1 MELQLALAQALEV
14 HKDAILT
21 FCQDLVRIASENPP
35 GNHYRECTDRLHLE
49 LDRLGLDHRVVEAPI
64 YQDRP
69 RYNILGFQGA
79 GQRTLYFHGHYD
91 VVPAQSREQFNPVAR
106 NGRLYGRG
114 ATDMKSGLAAMIYA
128 AYLLKEQQVPLR
140 GRLGLCLVADEETG
154 GRGGS
159 AHLDQL
165 GLLGQDAVAMLTPEP
180 TSGVIWNA
188 NRGAIT
194 LQVTVKGR
202 AAHVGLQHQGVNA
215 FERMLQVAAAL
226 QDLKAEVEARKTGYH
241 IVPAAAAHSILMLG
255 GRVEGGTNFNVVPD
269 ACTFTVERR
278 FNPEED
284 LQAEKA
290 RLFALFEKVRQQGIP
305 LDVAVLQEGP
315 SCGIPA
321 DHPVALALAET
332 AEAVTGKR
340 PDFEMCPGLLETR
353 WYARKGIPAFA
364 YGPGFLEV
372 AHGPNEVVDLERI
385 YQHTLIYALTAARLL
400 AGSGQEQVW
409 EASQTF
415 QTLP

>member
-1 MELQLALAQALEV
+1 MGILMELQLSLAQVLNG
-14 HKDAILT
+14 HKDAILS
-21 FCQDLVRIASENPP
+21 FCQDLVRVASENPP
-35 GNHYRECTDRLHLE
+35 GNHYRECTDRLQLE
-49 LDRLGLDHRVVEAPI
+49 LDRLGIGHRAVEAPG
-64 YQDRP
+64 YNDRP
-69 RYNILGFQGA
+69 RYNVLGFHGE
-79 GQRTLYFHGHYD
+79 GPRTLYFHGHYD
-91 VVPAQSREQFNPVAR
+91 VVPAQSREQFEPIVR
-106 NGRLYGRG
+106 NGCLDGRG
-114 ATDMKSGLAAMIYA
+114 STDMKSGLAAMIYA
-128 AYLLKEQQVPLR
+128 TYLLKELKVPLR
-140 GRLGLCLVADEETG
+140 GRIGLCLVADEETG

-159 AHLDQL
+159 AYLEQL
-165 GLLGQDAVAMLTPEP
+165 GMLGQDAVAMLTPEP

-226 QDLKAEVEARKTGYH
+226 QGLKAEVEERKTGYQ

-269 ACTFTVERR
+269 TCRFTVERR

-284 LQAEKA
+284 LEAEKA
-290 RLFALFEKVRQQGIP
+290 RLFALFEQARQQGTQLEI
-305 LDVAVLQEGP
+305 DVLQEGS
-315 SCGIPA
+315 SCGVAA

-332 AEAVTGKR
+332 VEAVTGKR
-340 PDFEMCPGLLETR
+340 PAFEMCPGLLETR

-372 AHGPNEVVDLERI
+372 AHGPNEVVEIERI
-385 YQHTLIYALTAARLL
+385 YQQTIIYAIMAARLL
-400 AGSGQEQVW
+400 G
-409 EASQTF
+409 
-415 QTLP
+415 

>member
-1 MELQLALAQALEV
+1 MKLGILMELQLSLAQALDV

-21 FCQDLVRIASENPP
+21 FCQDLVRVASENPP
-35 GNHYRECTDRLHLE
+35 GNHYRECTDRLQLE
-49 LDRLGLDHRVVEAPI
+49 LDRLGIGQRVVEAPG
-64 YQDRP
+64 YHDRP
-69 RYNILGFQGA
+69 RYNVLGFHGD
-79 GQRTLYFHGHYD
+79 GPRTLYFHGHYD
-91 VVPAQSREQFNPVAR
+91 VVPAQSREQFNPVVR

-114 ATDMKSGLAAMIYA
+114 STDMKSGLAAMIYA
-128 AYLLKEQQVPLR
+128 TYLLKELKVPLR
-140 GRLGLCLVADEETG
+140 GRIGLCLVADEETG

-159 AHLDQL
+159 AYLEQL

-226 QDLKAEVEARKTGYH
+226 QGLKAEVEVRKTGYH

-269 ACTFTVERR
+269 ACRFTVERR

-284 LQAEKA
+284 LEAEKA
-290 RLFALFEKVRQQGIP
+290 LLFALFEQVRQQGTQLEI
-305 LDVAVLQEGP
+305 DVLQEGS
-315 SCGIPA
+315 SCGVAA

-332 AEAVTGKR
+332 VEAVTGKR
-340 PDFEMCPGLLETR
+340 PAFEMCPGLLETR

-372 AHGPNEVVDLERI
+372 AHGPNEVVEIERI
-385 YQHTLIYALTAARLL
+385 YQHTIIYAIMAARLL
-400 AGSGQEQVW
+400 G
-409 EASQTF
+409 
-415 QTLP
+415 

>member
-1 MELQLALAQALEV
+1 MELQLSLAQALDA
-14 HKDAILT
+14 HKDAVLT
-21 FCQDLVRIASENPP
+21 LCQDLVRIASENPP

-49 LDRLGLDHRVVEAPI
+49 LDRLGLDHRVVEAPA
-64 YQDRP
+64 YRDCP
-69 RYNILGFQGA
+69 RYNVLGFHGA

-91 VVPAQSREQFNPVAR
+91 VVPAQSREQFTPVVR
-106 NGRLYGRG
+106 DGRLYGRG

-128 AYLLKEQQVPLR
+128 TYLLKELKVLLR
-140 GRLGLCLVADEETG
+140 GRIGLCLVADEETG

-159 AHLDQL
+159 AYLDQH

-202 AAHVGLQHQGVNA
+202 SAHVGLQHQGVNA
-215 FERMLQVAAAL
+215 FEHMLRVATAL
-226 QDLKAEVEARKTGYH
+226 QDLKAEVERRKTGYH
-241 IVPAAAAHSILMLG
+241 VVPAAAAHSILMLG

-284 LQAEKA
+284 LDSEKA
-290 RLFALFEKVRQQGIP
+290 RLLALFDQVRQQGIQLE
-305 LDVAVLQEGP
+305 LDVLQEGP
-315 SCGIPA
+315 SCGVAA

-332 AEAVTGKR
+332 AEAVTGER
-340 PDFEMCPGLLETR
+340 PAFEMCPGLLETR
-353 WYARKGIPAFA
+353 WYARRGVPALA

-372 AHGPNEVVDLERI
+372 AHGPNEVVEIERI
-385 YQHTLIYALTAARLL
+385 YQFIIVYALVAARLL
-400 AGSGQEQVW
+400 G
-409 EASQTF
+409 
-415 QTLP
+415 

>member
-1 MELQLALAQALEV
+1 MELQRALAQALDV
-14 HKDAILT
+14 HKEAVLT

-35 GNHYRECTDRLHLE
+35 GNHYRECTDRLHRE
-49 LDRLGLDHRVVEAPI
+49 LDRLGLDHRVVEAPV
-64 YQDRP
+64 YPDRP
-69 RYNILGFQGA
+69 RYNILGFHGA

-91 VVPAQSREQFNPVAR
+91 VVPAQSREQFNPVVR

-114 ATDMKSGLAAMIYA
+114 STDMKSGLAAMIYA
-128 AYLLKEQQVPLR
+128 TYLLKEQKVPLG
-140 GRLGLCLVADEETG
+140 GRIGLCLVADEETG

-226 QDLKAEVEARKTGYH
+226 QALKAEVEERTTGYR

-284 LQAEKA
+284 LEAEKA
-290 RLFALFEKVRQQGIP
+290 RLFALFEKLQQQGIQ
-305 LDVAVLQEGP
+305 LEIDVLQEGP
-315 SCGIPA
+315 SCGTAA
-321 DHPVALALAET
+321 DHPVALALAEAVET
-332 AEAVTGKR
+332 VTGKR
-340 PDFEMCPGLLETR
+340 PLLEMCPGLLETR

-372 AHGPNEVVDLERI
+372 AHGPNEVVEIERI
-385 YQHTLIYALTAARLL
+385 YQHTIIYALMAARLL
-400 AGSGQEQVW
+400 A
-409 EASQTF
+409 
-415 QTLP
+415 

>member
-1 MELQLALAQALEV
+1 MKLQLALAQALDV
-14 HKDAILT
+14 HKDAVLT

-35 GNHYRECTDRLHLE
+35 GDHYRECTDRLHLE
-49 LDRLGLDHRVVEAPI
+49 LDRLGIDHRVVEAPG
-64 YQDRP
+64 YHDRP
-69 RYNILGFQGA
+69 RYNVLGFHGG

-91 VVPAQSREQFNPVAR
+91 VVPAQSRDQFNAVVR

-114 ATDMKSGLAAMIYA
+114 STDMKSGLAAMIYA
-128 AYLLKEQQVPLR
+128 TYLLKKLNVPLQ
-140 GRLGLCLVADEETG
+140 GRIGLCLVADEETG

-159 AHLDQL
+159 AYLDQL

-202 AAHVGLQHQGVNA
+202 STHVGLQHQGVNA

-226 QDLKAEVEARKTGYH
+226 QDLKAEVEERKTGYH
-241 IVPAAAAHSILMLG
+241 IAPAAAAHSILMLG

-284 LQAEKA
+284 LEAEKA
-290 RLFALFEKVRQQGIP
+290 RLLAVFEQLRQQGIQ
-305 LDVAVLQEGP
+305 LEIEVLQEGP
-315 SCGIPA
+315 SCGVAP
-321 DHPVALALAET
+321 DHPVALALADT

-340 PDFEMCPGLLETR
+340 PAFEMCPGLLETR

-372 AHGPNEVVDLERI
+372 AHGPKEVVEIERMH
-385 YQHTLIYALTAARLL
+385 QHALIYALMAARLL
-400 AGSGQEQVW
+400 S
-409 EASQTF
+409 
-415 QTLP
+415 